1 MNQRA
6 WQVITD
12 ANAISLISHIH
23 PDGDTLGSVLA
34 LYDVLKRMG
43 KKVSLYNATPD
54 MPRRFDF
61 LPGIEDISDTFPPY
75 YFDVAVTCDCGSL
88 DRAVLKKGEFTLVN
102 IDHHATNTMFG
113 DINVVREDFCSVTMV
128 VFEMLESCGV
138 TISPEAAMC
147 LYAGMAEDTGFFTYG
162 NLTDKVFETLA
173 KLTTLGAD
181 PSRIARKMRQELPL
195 SSLRLRQHVLDSF
208 ELLENGTVAKS
219 IITQSDLGRTGSH
232 RDDTKNI
239 INAVRELATVELAI
253 MILEENDGS
262 YKVSM
267 RSKKEVDVASIAQTL
282 GGGGHRRAAG
292 FETQTHNP
300 ESICRAILNEMKKMK
315 EN

>member
-6 WQVITD
+6 WRAMTD

-34 LYDVLKRMG
+34 LYDVLKSMG
-43 KKVSLYNATPD
+43 KNVSLYNATPT
-54 MPRRFDF
+54 MPRRFSF
-61 LPGIEDISDTFPPY
+61 LPGIDEISDNFPPY

-88 DRAVLKKGEFTLVN
+88 DRAVLKKGAFTLIN

-128 VFEMLESCGV
+128 IFDMLESCGV
-138 TISPEAAMC
+138 KISPEAAMC

-162 NLTDKVFETLA
+162 NLTESVFEILA
-173 KLTTLGAD
+173 KLTKLGAD
-181 PSRIARKMRQELPL
+181 PARIARKMRQEVPL
-195 SSLRLRQHVLDSF
+195 ASLRLRQHVLDSF
-208 ELLENGTVAKS
+208 VLLENGTVATS
-219 IITQSDLGRTGSH
+219 LITQSDLRRTGSH

-253 MILEENDGS
+253 MILEESDGT

-267 RSKKEVDVASIAQTL
+267 RSKKKVDVAHIAQCL
-282 GGGGHRRAAG
+282 GGGGHKRAAG
-292 FETQTHNP
+292 FETQMHDP
-300 ESICRAILNEMKKMK
+300 DSICRAILNEMKKMK